1 MEQREQII
9 SNYIKAYNN
18 FDIRQMV
25 ADFDNSVVFEN
36 RSNGAVTLTLKG
48 INAFTGQA
56 TQAVDLFSKRT
67 QTILSFKHEENS
79 SEIEIS
85 YHAQLAMDL
94 PNGMKKGE
102 ELQLKGKSVF
112 TFSGNKIIG
121 LTDIS

>member
-36 RSNGAVTLTLKG
+36 RSNGAVTMTLKG
-48 INAFTGQA
+48 INAFTEQA
-56 TQAVDLFSKRT
+56 TQAVDLFFKRT

-102 ELQLKGKSVF
+102 ELQIKGKSVF